1 MAAHS
6 DLPEPELGSGV
17 HNSVLIR
24 THEPM
29 RESHAWLAPA
39 LVGTAIVIGAAI
51 WGFMATHPTG
61 PVVNNSVANA
71 PTAKTAFSTS

>member
-1 MAAHS
+1 MAAQS
-6 DLPEPELGSGV
+6 DLPETEPDSGV

-39 LVGTAIVIGAAI
+39 LIGVAIVIGAAI
-51 WGFMATHPTG
+51 WGFMATHPAG
-61 PVVNNSVANA
+61 PIVNHSVAKA
-71 PTAKTAFSTS
+71 PTAQTAFSTG